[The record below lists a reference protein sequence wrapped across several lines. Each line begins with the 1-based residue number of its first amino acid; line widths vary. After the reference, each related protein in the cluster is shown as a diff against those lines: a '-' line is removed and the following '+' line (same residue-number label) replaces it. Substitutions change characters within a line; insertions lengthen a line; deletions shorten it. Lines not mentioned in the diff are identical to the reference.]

1 MFVFLLVF
9 QKLTILIPWFK
20 HYDPNCFR
28 DACTCLRLSLCVREI
43 WVWRISPKAAG
54 GTNFSGM
61 REGGGGGELKMYY
74 RTSAIKNLTLC
85 YLSVPSKHS
94 SRERRHEDVFRFHL
108 HRRSSRRLAQTSS
121 KHLEGVLKSFCKNFF
136 KKSSRHLQEVF
147 KTFSR
152 RPQDLLLRRFQDFFK
167 TS

>member
-1 MFVFLLVF
+1 MIQIAFVMLVHAWGWASVCGKYGF
-9 QKLTILIPWFK
+9 EGYRPRPQGGLISRGW
-20 HYDPNCFR
+20 
-28 DACTCLRLSLCVREI
+28 
-43 WVWRISPKAAG
+43 
-54 GTNFSGM
+54 
-61 REGGGGGELKMYY
+61 GGEGELIMYY

-94 SRERRHEDVFRFHL
+94 SRERRLEDVFRFHL

-121 KHLEGVLKSFCKNFF
+121 KHLEGALKSFCKNFF